1 MKKILAFLMAATVV
15 FGMTSCNKIK
25 LSIGDESSKEESSVS
40 SEAEESSS
48 EEEASSEESSEEASS
63 EESAAESKSAD
74 TNADVKD
81 AIEASK
87 TSDTNPAKLGQWV
100 KTSRYS
106 ATDSTYHTVYARVV
120 KVKTE
125 SDDADYVKK
134 AIEENNKLDSYYEI
148 DKDELKIPSDCEL
161 GIMEY
166 EVYVPSD
173 FPTQDWGIT
182 TPDISFS
189 VSNIGGGG
197 IPSADGASTYI
208 GLSSL
213 TSLRTEESEKIDGKY
228 QVGGTYTFREL
239 YVMVKG
245 YKDYVF
251 SSYTYPEGTKETANA
266 ESFYE
271 YHSAF

>member
-15 FGMTSCNKIK
+15 FGMTSCSKIK
-25 LSIGDESSKEESSVS
+25 ISFGDDSSKAEESSVS

-48 EEEASSEESSEEASS
+48 EEDVSSEESS
-63 EESAAESKSAD
+63 EESAAESNSSD

-81 AIEASK
+81 AIDATK
-87 TSDTNPAKLGQWV
+87 TSETDAAKLGQWV

-134 AIEENNKLDSYYEI
+134 AIEENNKLDGYYQI

-161 GIMEY
+161 CVMEY

-213 TSLRTEESEKIDGKY
+213 TSLRTEESKKIDGKY

-245 YKDYVF
+245 YKDYEF
-251 SSYTYPEGTKETANA
+251 SAYTYPEGTKDTADA